1 MSNSIKLSENYGV
14 NPTIPVCF
22 FCGMPKNEIALL
34 GHIGDKRKGEDFE
47 APHYVVLDYEPCDCC
62 KDKFSQGVL
71 FIEVT
76 ETQPND
82 NRPPISKGV
91 YPTGRHVVVKREA
104 VNVGGDKFLMIDTE
118 FKTMFRLDWCK

>member
-1 MSNSIKLSENYGV
+1 MNLVIVVKISLVKV
-14 NPTIPVCF
+14 F
-22 FCGMPKNEIALL
+22 F
-34 GHIGDKRKGEDFE
+34 
-47 APHYVVLDYEPCDCC
+47 
-62 KDKFSQGVL
+62 

-104 VNVGGDKFLMIDTE
+104 VNVEGDKFLMIDKE
-118 FKTMFRLDWCK
+118 FKTMFRID

>member
-1 MSNSIKLSENYGV
+1 M
-14 NPTIPVCF
+14 NPVTVA
-22 FCGMPKNEIALL
+22 KN
-34 GHIGDKRKGEDFE
+34 
-47 APHYVVLDYEPCDCC
+47 
-62 KDKFSQGVL
+62 KFSQGVL

-104 VNVGGDKFLMIDTE
+104 VNKVEGDKFLMIENE
-118 FKTMFRLDWCK
+118 FKTMFKLD

>member
-1 MSNSIKLSENYGV
+1 MVSTQLFQCVSFVEYPRTKLHFSV
-14 NPTIPVCF
+14 TLVI
-22 FCGMPKNEIALL
+22 
-34 GHIGDKRKGEDFE
+34 RKGEDFE

-104 VNVGGDKFLMIDTE
+104 VNVEGDKFLMIDKE
-118 FKTMFRLDWCK
+118 FKTMFRIDWRK